1 MRVCVCVCLFST
13 AFFVFLSLS
22 IFLFVFHSMYF
33 FTLLVFYFSFYEHF
47 FSISKLVCLYHLI
60 HLGPVIVL
68 IRFAASFNKCLQL
81 YLSLLSLSVRF
92 LCLSNLYF
100 LFQISYQIR
109 KSNFVNNRTKKKQK
123 PFFPMT
129 LSLYMLPVKYP
140 VSPSSRYR
148 SQVFPELGYETRPT
162 NGNARVPENRT
173 ENCSKNFFVEFLLFY
188 IWSVKLC
195 LY

>member
-1 MRVCVCVCLFST
+1 MCVCGCECVCVLESLFCLSISVNLSLCFSFNVYFHSLGLLFFVLW
-13 AFFVFLSLS
+13 AFFL
-22 IFLFVFHSMYF
+22 YF
-33 FTLLVFYFSFYEHF
+33 
-47 FSISKLVCLYHLI
+47 IVCLYHLI

-100 LFQISYQIR
+100 LFQISYPIR

-173 ENCSKNFFVEFLLFY
+173 ENCSKKFFCWISFY
-188 IWSVKLC
+188 VWPFKLC